1 MEKNKAFSF
10 FGQFVRDT
18 ITAMIIWPLVDLF
31 FRVVID
37 KKEFVYS
44 LSQHIY
50 SPIMFGFFSALF
62 TMILRKR
69 SRKKDKSLTK

>member
-31 FRVVID
+31 FCVVID

-44 LSQHIY
+44 VSQHIS

-62 TMILRKR
+62 TLILRNKAT
-69 SRKKDKSLTK
+69 KKTKFLTK

>member
-18 ITAMIIWPLVDLF
+18 ITAMIIWPLVDF
-31 FRVVID
+31 FFCVVID
-37 KKEFVYS
+37 KKELVYS
-44 LSQHIY
+44 VSQHIS

-62 TMILRKR
+62 TLILRNR